1 MYDYAQATA
10 TFMKRGSLDTDYLV
24 DAMKKKDK
32 VIPDELNHKNQLLL
46 EILDKNTVNLQNEED
61 SNMAIYICRKAVKN
75 QLEIEF
81 LLKIIEGLDIFQKH
95 QDVKANCSRIILN
108 NIKYRFYKKNEC
120 VFRVGDKGGSYF
132 IVLKGSVHCLIPDL
146 KKDDKGDDQDDDF
159 FTNNS
164 RPSDHSTEQNQKFQ
178 KANLNNDNQQISY
191 ERKIQNQI
199 NQGNSSNAPISQL
212 PKKNLFRKSNT
223 MSESRT
229 IALLRE
235 HKKRDE
241 DQDFLE
247 HQYPNMKLVKTY
259 SNGGAFGEIAL
270 LTKEKRTATM
280 VCEQDT
286 HFMCLSKEG
295 FDQIMGAYREFV
307 FNERVEYLR
316 QFSFFKNIPT
326 SQLLS
331 LWHYM
336 KEEKFNMK
344 NIIYKENDPSC
355 FIFFIRKGEVQISK
369 IAKEEEVQQEYL
381 QHNEEDVFAS
391 MNISK
396 QKKDKKINQSKRV
409 PLVLLGPN
417 CYFGDEEIFQ
427 KQLSRISQAQC
438 QTESQ
443 ILIIEKKKLFGFLRY
458 HDQFQK
464 FKDDV
469 KVKSNWKEQQ
479 LQKPSYLNYQKEKL
493 KPLKD
498 SSNGQQINDKLTP
511 KISKQNSQILTLQ
524 KKDSLILGPPSAL
537 QKISSNDMIPINVS
551 TTPSQSKLNLQRTK
565 SFCLNEI
572 NIATTS
578 IHELIKFKQQLDLQK
593 SPQQEQSNS
602 QKLISIAENTSF
614 DQSQHPNYSNE
625 KYNTTTQKVRQAR
638 LSNGIIIMDATQ
650 KRKSFIQQPINTFF
664 TELMKDFTLPDLNP
678 TCQSDE
684 KQGSQQSINE
694 TSILLSSKNASKKQ
708 LNRQKTNQFSK
719 NSSSTTN
726 IICQRNSKIK
736 IGEDQK
742 FITNYLKSDKEIQQ
756 NQSKIRQFNSQKL
769 IRGASHHQDLQ
780 KSLPQ
785 LKNLTTTNKHQEKA
799 QKNQKNIENFI
810 YNNAGESLEYL
821 NDSKI
826 KKQKEFLTKIQNTG
840 SIHEQTKN
848 ILSIDATVMSVSS
861 KKNNPL
867 SDQTNKL
874 EGEQFIKT
882 PSSLINQ
889 KKKNAQTS
897 MSFYQNSN
905 VFQSKKSQ
913 KEYQSQQK
921 RPYGMTSSLILDN
934 RKSLNID
941 LRGQQENVFTDK
953 NKFLGLQIRKQLQFS
968 NWKFQNQP
976 NNFFQMSQENIQ
988 DKLQRI

>member
-1 MYDYAQATA
+1 MFDYAQATA
-10 TFMKRGSLDTDYLV
+10 TFMKRGSLDTDHLV

-146 KKDDKGDDQDDDF
+146 KKDDKGDDQDDDL

-164 RPSDHSTEQNQKFQ
+164 KPSDHSTEYNQKFQ
-178 KANLNNDNQQISY
+178 KANQNVDNQQISY
-191 ERKIQNQI
+191 ERKVQNQI
-199 NQGNSSNAPISQL
+199 NSQGNSSNAPNSQL
-212 PKKNLFRKSNT
+212 PKKILFRKSNT

-344 NIIYKENDPSC
+344 NIIYTENDPSC

-381 QHNEEDVFAS
+381 QLNEEDVFAS

-396 QKKDKKINQSKRV
+396 QKKEKKINQSKRV

-427 KQLSRISQAQC
+427 KLPSRISQAQC

-493 KPLKD
+493 KPLKEQQ
-498 SSNGQQINDKLTP
+498 SNGQQINDKLTP
-511 KISKQNSQILTLQ
+511 KISKQNSQIFFLQ
-524 KKDSLILGPPSAL
+524 KKDSAILGPPSAL
-537 QKISSNDMIPINVS
+537 EKISSNDVIPLNVS
-551 TTPSQSKLNLQRTK
+551 TPSQGKLNLQRTK
-565 SFCLNEI
+565 SFCYNEI
-572 NIATTS
+572 NIATTP
-578 IHELIKFKQQLDLQK
+578 IHELMKFKQQLDLHK

-614 DQSQHPNYSNE
+614 DKNEYTNE
-625 KYNTTTQKVRQAR
+625 KYNIVTQKVRQAR
-638 LSNGIIIMDATQ
+638 LSNGIIIMDATP
-650 KRKSFIQQPINTFF
+650 KRKSFVQQPANTFF

-678 TCQSDE
+678 TYQSDE
-684 KQGSQQSINE
+684 KQESQQSINE
-694 TSILLSSKNASKKQ
+694 TSIVLSAKNANKKQ

-719 NSSSTTN
+719 NSSQSTTN
-726 IICQRNSKIK
+726 IICKRNSKAK
-736 IGEDQK
+736 ICEDQK
-742 FITNYLKSDKEIQQ
+742 QITNYLQSDKEAQQ
-756 NQSKIRQFNSQKL
+756 SQSKIRKFNSQKL
-769 IRGASHHQDLQ
+769 IRGASYHQDIQ

-785 LKNLTTTNKHQEKA
+785 LKTLTATNKYQEKA
-799 QKNQKNIENFI
+799 YKNQQNIDNFI

-826 KKQKEFLTKIQNTG
+826 KKQKEFLTKIQNTS

-848 ILSIDATVMSVSS
+848 ILSIDATIMSVSS

-867 SDQTNKL
+867 SDQTNKF
-874 EGEQFIKT
+874 EGEQFIKS

-889 KKKNAQTS
+889 RKKNAQTG
-897 MSFYQNSN
+897 MSFYQNSG
-905 VFQSKKSQ
+905 VLLSKKSQ
-913 KEYQSQQK
+913 KEYLQEK
-921 RPYGMTSSLILDN
+921 KGPYGMTSSLILDN
-934 RKSLNID
+934 RKNLNID
-941 LRGQQENVFTDK
+941 LRSQQENIFTDK

-968 NWKFQNQP
+968 NWKFQTQP
-976 NNFFQMSQENIQ
+976 SKIFQMSSENIQ
-988 DKLQRI
+988 EKIQRI